1 MRDRTKL
8 SLAVTFGTIL
18 IELSLFGA
26 LWLLFLS
33 ALPLMA
39 AFDRNLMHGSLNVL
53 EQAVGVALMVAIPVF
68 LFWTCHRTSDFL
80 RTQMCWALARHFYG
94 RV

>member
-8 SLAVTFGTIL
+8 SLAVTFGSIL

-33 ALPLMA
+33 ALPFMA
-39 AFDRNLMHGSLNVL
+39 AFDRNLMHGPLSVS

-68 LFWTCHRTSDFL
+68 LFWTCHRTSD
-80 RTQMCWALARHFYG
+80 WALARHFYG

>member
-8 SLAVTFGTIL
+8 CMAVTFGTIL
-18 IELSLFGA
+18 IELSLFSA

-39 AFDRNLMHGSLNVL
+39 AFDRNLMHGSLSVL
-53 EQAVGVALMVAIPVF
+53 TGRRPL
-68 LFWTCHRTSDFL
+68 T
-80 RTQMCWALARHFYG
+80 YG
-94 RV
+94 RHPDLFVLGVPSGV

>member
-18 IELSLFGA
+18 IELSLLGA
-26 LWLLFLS
+26 LWLLFLL
-33 ALPLMA
+33 ALPLMM
-39 AFDRNLMHGSLNVL
+39 AFDRNLMHGSLSVL
-53 EQAVGVALMVAIPVF
+53 DQAVGVALIVAIPVF
-68 LFWTCHRTSDFL
+68 LFWTCRRASDFL
-80 RTQMCWALARHFYG
+80 RTQMCRALVRRFYG

>member
-8 SLAVTFGTIL
+8 SLAVTLGTIL
-18 IELSLFGA
+18 IEISLLGA
-26 LWLLFLS
+26 LCLLFL
-33 ALPLMA
+33 ATLPLVST
-39 AFDRNLMHGSLNVL
+39 FDRNWLHGSLSTL
-53 EQAVGVALMVAIPVF
+53 EQAVGVALMVTIPVF